1 MRPRLRH
8 RRRARPRSARRPV
21 DVVRVRIQERGA
33 RSSEVRSLK
42 EIVVDSLSR
51 RIRDIIAVELQVDG
65 EKVTPE
71 ARLRQDL
78 GMDSV
83 AALNILFAAEE
94 TFGIAA
100 IDVAEL
106 AAVSTVRDVES
117 LLRQHVSL
125 HPAT

>member
-1 MRPRLRH
+1 M
-8 RRRARPRSARRPV
+8 
-21 DVVRVRIQERGA
+21 
-33 RSSEVRSLK
+33 
-42 EIVVDSLSR
+42 DSLNR
-51 RIRDIIAVELQVDG
+51 KIRDIIAVELQVDV
-65 EKVTPE
+65 ERVTPE

-100 IDVAEL
+100 IDVTEL
-106 AAVSTVRDVES
+106 AAVSTVRDVEA

-125 HPAT
+125 LRAS

>member
-1 MRPRLRH
+1 
-8 RRRARPRSARRPV
+8 
-21 DVVRVRIQERGA
+21 
-33 RSSEVRSLK
+33 
-42 EIVVDSLSR
+42 VDSLSR